1 MQFPSVID
9 AETASMC
16 GIAGFVGAS
25 PQSTLGNADVV
36 AEAMAASLAHRGPD
50 DQGIW
55 TDPEAGTA
63 LIHRRLSIIDLSPAG
78 HQPMVSA
85 DGRFIISY
93 NGEVYSYQPIA
104 AELAARG
111 WKFRGHSDTEV
122 ILESFAAN
130 GIEPTLKRMIGMF
143 AIALWDRR
151 ERTLTLIRDRLGI
164 KPVYWAKFG
173 NLFLFGS
180 ELKALRAH
188 PNWTPRIDRNA
199 VAAFMRHNYIPAP
212 HTIYEGVHKLEPGTM
227 LTLPWQGE
235 PQITRFWDARTVARD
250 GSLHPI
256 EGSDAELIEQLEALL
271 QDAVGRRMIADVP
284 LGAFLSGGIDSSTV
298 VALMQ
303 AARSGKV
310 KTFSI
315 GFEIPGYD
323 EAPHAAAVARHLQ
336 TEHTELTVTSKETLD
351 VIPRLPEWYDEP
363 FADSSQIPTYL
374 VSAMTRRH
382 VTVALSGD
390 GGDELFAGYNRY
402 QLTQRF
408 WRALSMLPHSL
419 RKSAATVLTAVS
431 PDKWSALLAV
441 LPSRL
446 RPPQAGDK
454 VHKVATV
461 LRLDSPDAVYRRLVS
476 HWEPA
481 DVVPGAHEPEGLLD
495 DATVLK
501 DFPDLLSRMQFL
513 DLVTYLPDDILTK
526 VDRASMA
533 VALEARV
540 PLIDHRVVEFCWR
553 LPPAVKV
560 RGGVSKW
567 ILRQV
572 LYRHVPPE
580 LIERPKMG
588 FGIPLGEWLRG
599 PLRDWAEAL
608 LDERRL
614 REAGL
619 LDHAV
624 VRRFWQE
631 HLDGRRNWQYLIW
644 DVLML
649 EAWRERWA

>member
-1 MQFPSVID
+1 
-9 AETASMC
+9 MC
-16 GIAGFVGAS
+16 GIAGFIGAAPGMAGGDVG
-25 PQSTLGNADVV
+25 TI
-36 AEAMAASLAHRGPD
+36 AEAMAKSIAYRGPD

-55 TDPEAGTA
+55 IDAESEAA
-63 LIHRRLSIIDLSPAG
+63 LVHRRLSIIDLSAAG

-85 DGRFIISY
+85 NERYVISY
-93 NGEVYSYQPIA
+93 NGEVYSFQPIA

-111 WKFRGHSDTEV
+111 HNFRGHSDTEV
-122 ILESFAAN
+122 ILESFAVN

-151 ERTLTLIRDRLGI
+151 DRTLTLMRDRLGI
-164 KPVYWAKFG
+164 KPLYWAKFG
-173 NLFLFGS
+173 NTFLFGS

-188 PNWTPRIDRNA
+188 PGWTPRIDQSA

-212 HTIYEGVHKLEPGTM
+212 RTIYDGVHKLEPGTM
-227 LTLPWQGE
+227 LVLPWRGE
-235 PQITRFWDARTVARD
+235 PKISRFWDARSVALN
-250 GSLHPI
+250 GSHNPV
-256 EGSDAELIEQLEALL
+256 EGSDAELTEQLETLL
-271 QDAVGRRMIADVP
+271 KDAVGRRMIADVP
-284 LGAFLSGGIDSSTV
+284 LGAFLSGGVDSSTV

-303 AARSGKV
+303 AAKSGTV
-310 KTFSI
+310 KSFSI
-315 GFEIPGYD
+315 GFDIEGYN
-323 EAPHAAAVARHLQ
+323 EAHHAAAVARHLK
-336 TEHTELTVTSKETLD
+336 TDHTELTVTAKDALD
-351 VIPRLPEWYDEP
+351 VIPRLADFYDEP

-374 VSAMTRRH
+374 VSAMTRKY

-408 WRALSMLPHSL
+408 WRSLSLMPRAM
-419 RKSAATVLTAVS
+419 RKGAAAALTAVR
-431 PDKWSALLAV
+431 PDRWTQLLSA

-454 VHKVATV
+454 IHKAASV
-461 LRLDSPDAVYRRLVS
+461 LRLDSADAVYRRLVS
-476 HWEPA
+476 HWEPSEIMPQVA
-481 DVVPGAHEPEGLLD
+481 EPRSILD
-495 DATVLK
+495 DASVAK
-501 DFPDLLSRMQFL
+501 DFPDLLDRMQFL

-540 PLIDHRVVEFCWR
+540 PLIDHRVVEFAWR
-553 LPPAVKV
+553 LPDHVKV
-560 RGGVSKW
+560 RNGTSKW

-572 LYRHVPPE
+572 LYRHVPQE

-599 PLRDWAEAL
+599 PLRDWAETL
-608 LDERRL
+608 LGEQRL
-614 REAGL
+614 RQAGL
-619 LDHAV
+619 LDAAM
-624 VRRFWQE
+624 VRRYWQD
-631 HLDGRRNWQYLIW
+631 HLDGRRNWQYLLW

>member
-1 MQFPSVID
+1 
-9 AETASMC
+9 MC
-16 GIAGFVGAS
+16 GIAGFVGAAS
-25 PQSTLGNADVV
+25 NIAGGNVDNI
-36 AEAMAASLAHRGPD
+36 AESMAASLAHRGPD

-55 TDPEAGTA
+55 VDPAAGTA
-63 LIHRRLSIIDLSPAG
+63 LVHRRLSIIDLSPAG

-85 DGRFIISY
+85 DERFVITY

-104 AELAARG
+104 AEFAARG
-111 WKFRGHSDTEV
+111 HKFRGHSDTEV
-122 ILESFAAN
+122 ILESFAVN
-130 GIEPTLKRMIGMF
+130 GVAATLKRMIGMF

-164 KPVYWAKFG
+164 KPLYWAKFG
-173 NLFLFGS
+173 TLFMFGS

-188 PNWTPRIDRNA
+188 PGWTPRIDRNA
-199 VAAFMRHNYIPAP
+199 VAAFMRHNYVPAP
-212 HTIYEGVHKLEPGTM
+212 HTIYEGVHKLAPGTI

-235 PQITRFWDARTVARD
+235 PRISRFWDARAVARD
-250 GSLHPI
+250 GMNLPLQ
-256 EGSDAELIEQLEALL
+256 GTDAELTEQLESLL
-271 QDAVGRRMIADVP
+271 RDAVGRRMIADVP

-310 KTFSI
+310 RTFSI
-315 GFEIPGYD
+315 GFEIPGYN
-323 EAPHAAAVARHLQ
+323 EAPHAAAVARHLG
-336 TEHTELTVTSKETLD
+336 TEHTELTVTSRQALD

-408 WRALSMLPHSL
+408 WRALSLLPQPL
-419 RKSAATVLTAVS
+419 RKSAAAALTALS
-431 PDKWSALLAV
+431 PDRWTSLLSA

-446 RPPQAGDK
+446 RPPQIGDK
-454 VHKVATV
+454 VHKVAAV
-461 LRLDSPDAVYRRLVS
+461 LKLDSADAIYRRLVS
-476 HWEPA
+476 HWEPFEIMPQA
-481 DVVPGAHEPEGLLD
+481 REPRTILD
-495 DATVLK
+495 DDKLPTE
-501 DFPDLLSRMQFL
+501 FPELLARMQFL

-526 VDRASMA
+526 LDRASMA

-540 PLIDHRVVEFCWR
+540 PLLDHRVVEFSWR
-553 LPPAVKV
+553 LPRAAKV
-560 RGGVSKW
+560 RRGTSKW
-567 ILRQV
+567 LLRQV
-572 LYRHVPPE
+572 LYRHVPPA
-580 LIERPKMG
+580 LVERPKMG

-608 LDERRL
+608 LNERRL

-619 LDHAV
+619 LDHAM

-631 HLDGRRNWQYLIW
+631 HVDGRRNWQYLLW

-649 EAWRERWA
+649 EAWRERWAS